1 MSLLA
6 IALRGFWIVFLT
18 ATNVVQ
24 VSHEHYLGALVG
36 GFLISWTWWSNAY
49 RASLPLRGSALAYG
63 LGAGAGTLCGM
74 KFSYMLLAW
83 GW

>member
-1 MSLLA
+1 MGLLL

-36 GFLISWTWWSNAY
+36 GFLISYTWWSNAFK
-49 RASLPLRGSALAYG
+49 ASQVMRGSALAYG
-63 LGAGAGTLCGM
+63 LGASLGTICGM
-74 KFSYMLLAW
+74 KFSYVLLGW
-83 GW
+83 GL